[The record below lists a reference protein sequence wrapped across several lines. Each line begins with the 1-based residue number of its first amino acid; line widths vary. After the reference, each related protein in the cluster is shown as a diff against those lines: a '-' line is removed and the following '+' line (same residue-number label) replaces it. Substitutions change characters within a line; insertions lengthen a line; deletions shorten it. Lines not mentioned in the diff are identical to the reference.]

1 VRSTSLSNAKAQ
13 LSELVNAA
21 EHRGQSTLILKRGK
35 PAAAIVPVEVATP
48 ERTRRLT
55 LKEAEES
62 VRAFVN
68 EFSSAEPDVS
78 AVEEL
83 QRSRR

>member
-1 VRSTSLSNAKAQ
+1 MRSTSLSGAKAH

-48 ERTRRLT
+48 ERIQIFT

-62 VRAFVN
+62 VRAFVD

-83 QRSRR
+83 RSRR